1 METESRVPKLF
12 IFAGPNG
19 SGKSTL
25 TQILKQSANFPPR
38 YINPDEIAL
47 NLSGDEM
54 GRAYEAARIAEE
66 QRQQFLVNQQSFAF
80 ETVMSHPS
88 KLLLLEQAQALGYE
102 VNLFFVATKNPLIN
116 VGRVQERV
124 IEGGHNVPTNK
135 IVERYYRSLALL
147 PAAIERSSFVA
158 IFDNTDTLALCAELN
173 MSQPLSD
180 TSKLYI
186 DQPWVERALQAL
198 EQRETERTKL
208 SEFAQL
214 YRRSL
219 TKAILDQTQYSGIIE
234 TQSLHFVTQAI
245 NDSTLILHE
254 ANFLSG
260 TATLG
265 QKQQINYREGAGK
278 IEATSLN
285 P

>member
-1 METESRVPKLF
+1 MMETELIAPNLF

-25 TQILKQSANFPPR
+25 TQILKQAHNFPPH
-38 YINPDEIAL
+38 YINTDEIAL
-47 NLSGDEM
+47 NLSGDLM
-54 GRAYEAARIAEE
+54 GKAYEASRIAEE
-66 QRQQFLVNQQSFAF
+66 QRQQFLANRQSFAF

-88 KLLLLEQAQALGYE
+88 KVLLLEQAQALGYQ
-102 VNLFFVATKNPLIN
+102 VNLFFVGTEDPQIN
-116 VGRVQERV
+116 IDRVLERV
-124 IEGGHNVPTNK
+124 SEGGHDVPSTK

-147 PAAIERSSFVA
+147 PAAIENSNFST
-158 IFDNTDTLALCAELN
+158 IYDN
-173 MSQPLSD
+173 
-180 TSKLYI
+180 SKKLTVCGKLEQTQLIVPNKPYTE
-186 DQPWVERALQAL
+186 QPWVERALQAL

-219 TKAILDQTQYSGIIE
+219 TKAISDQTQYSGIIE